1 MLSWCSRPRGD
12 LGKQIYNDLKLKSWE
27 QSWPR
32 EPEKRKRISKSRGNQ
47 IRETVIG
54 LIWDP
59 GEVLE
64 AQD

>member
-1 MLSWCSRPRGD
+1 M
-12 LGKQIYNDLKLKSWE
+12 GKQIYDDLKLKSWE

-32 EPEKRKRISKSRGNQ
+32 EPEKRKQISKSRGNQ